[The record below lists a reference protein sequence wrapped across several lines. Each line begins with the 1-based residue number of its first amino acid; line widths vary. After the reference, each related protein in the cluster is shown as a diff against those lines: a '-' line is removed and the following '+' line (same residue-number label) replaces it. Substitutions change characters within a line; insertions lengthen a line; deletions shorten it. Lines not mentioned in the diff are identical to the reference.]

1 MVTFHRR
8 AVLSFAALLGL
19 WAQPLL
25 SQHGS
30 PPTTVELLRI
40 LRITTYRV
48 RVPAEANHVWNIEV
62 LKREDVKHQGP
73 QPKGLT
79 VSTALLSM
87 QETRSGVYQFNL
99 PERGGAS
106 SQGEFEL
113 CKEISCE
120 GQWSIKWLKRPSYS
134 ADGSQCVLAEFT
146 NLSDEK
152 PSAVIAL
159 VSVRNK
165 P

>member
-1 MVTFHRR
+1 
-8 AVLSFAALLGL
+8 
-19 WAQPLL
+19 
-25 SQHGS
+25 
-30 PPTTVELLRI
+30 
-40 LRITTYRV
+40 
-48 RVPAEANHVWNIEV
+48 
-62 LKREDVKHQGP
+62 
-73 QPKGLT
+73 
-79 VSTALLSM
+79 M

-99 PERGGAS
+99 PERRGAY

-113 CKEISCE
+113 CKEIPCE
-120 GQWSIKWLKRPSYS
+120 GQWSIKWLERPSYS

-159 VSVRNK
+159 VNVRNK

>member
-1 MVTFHRR
+1 MVTFHRS
-8 AVLSFAALLGL
+8 AVLSFATLFGL
-19 WAQPLL
+19 WAQPMC

-30 PPTTVELLRI
+30 PPTTAELLRI
-40 LRITTYRV
+40 LRITTFRV
-48 RVPAEANHVWNIEV
+48 RVPAEADHVWDIRV
-62 LKREDVKHQGP
+62 LKREDVKRPGP

-87 QETRSGVYQFNL
+87 QETRSGVYQFTL

-106 SQGEFEL
+106 SQGEFDL

-120 GQWSIKWLKRPSYS
+120 GQWSITWRKRPSYS
-134 ADGSQCVLAEFT
+134 ADGDQCVLAEFT

-159 VSVRNK
+159 VRVKNK